1 MNGKNWIVAGAVLAA
16 LGVAAGSFGAHGL
29 EQWLAER
36 AAEDSDASA
45 FVAQRLDQFETG
57 VRYHLVHALALVLVG
72 LLRARTASK
81 ALAAAGSCF
90 LAGVI
95 LFSGM
100 LYALVLT
107 DTPRLGMIV
116 PIGGLSYIAGW
127 ALLAVAG
134 WGMKSVDRA

>member
-1 MNGKNWIVAGAVLAA
+1 MDGRFWIVAGALLAA
-16 LGVAAGSFGAHGL
+16 VGVGAGSFGAHGL
-29 EQWLAER
+29 EQWLADQ
-36 AAEDSDASA
+36 AAADSDASA
-45 FVAQRLDQFETG
+45 FVAKRIDQFETG
-57 VRYHLVHALALVLVG
+57 VRYHLVHALALILAG
-72 LLRARTASK
+72 LLHARTASK
-81 ALAAAGSCF
+81 ALAAAGVCF

-116 PIGGLSYIAGW
+116 PIGGAAYIVGW

-134 WGMKSVDRA
+134 WGMKSAPDV